1 MAALIEALGQF
12 RGKQRELVKQEK
24 VARLLTSAQREV
36 VGSIVQILPD
46 INAKTR
52 VIFDGAQ
59 TMLVGQVVNVYV
71 DGQVAGEK
79 VDLLLVPIGDPHEEP
94 SGLKDFVGNEILLM
108 SEGQIRTTRDNPSYR
123 ILEPLNDSSTKV
135 IIDSETSDNRAR
147 IRRALDPSDA
157 SYVNL
162 GTD

>member
-1 MAALIEALGQF
+1 
-12 RGKQRELVKQEK
+12 
-24 VARLLTSAQREV
+24 
-36 VGSIVQILPD
+36 
-46 INAKTR
+46 
-52 VIFDGAQ
+52 
-59 TMLVGQVVNVYV
+59 MLVGQVVNVYV

-135 IIDSETSDNRAR
+135 IIDSETCDNRAR
-147 IRRALDPSDA
+147 IRRALDPNDA